1 MRKKSILFISLA
13 AFLLLSTG
21 CSVIS
26 QLQSESVQQGNAHVT
41 NNTNKEPGENTEPGN
56 SKDPEGSKVAESDKE
71 KDPGKEKEG
80 ETVDPDTVTSTWM
93 VTENSEL
100 PIYNAE
106 HQEIG
111 SISCLNYSNFTDQGI
126 LYTKIPE
133 GDDTRNGTSR
143 VEFHLYDIENK
154 EDHYLTT
161 VDDWFYTASYE
172 AVEKDDHLYIGVS
185 TGDYVERANRT
196 LTIYNID
203 LENYEMNPLLVV
215 EGGIP
220 YDSYTIAGDKLY
232 LAELLDTGKS
242 DLITIDLKNK
252 PDKPIYHAYSEADVF
267 VTGSVR
273 RIISDD
279 DYVYMLILSWENE
292 KYYLTLDT
300 YDHDLKRL
308 KTVDITS
315 TCLSSFNENNPD
327 SGDAQ
332 NERMQFV
339 GAFAIKDQM
348 FFYKNFSVTTFLGL
362 FKDNR
367 LERFQG
373 TDDLIEMVS
382 TPYADT
388 DLMLLRIYGDDST
401 ERTERNLFY
410 RFSPAD
416 HSIQTADFYA
426 DNVLYTFRCAF
437 QNSRGKLLLDMGY
450 QSEDGEVLPDRLYY
464 LDINDL
470 HFE

>member
-56 SKDPEGSKVAESDKE
+56 SKDPEGSKVPESDKE

-80 ETVDPDTVTSTWM
+80 ETVDPDTLTSTWM
-93 VTENSEL
+93 VTDNSEL

-196 LTIYNID
+196 LTIYDID

-220 YDSYTIAGDKLY
+220 YDSYTIAGDKL
-232 LAELLDTGKS
+232 
-242 DLITIDLKNK
+242 
-252 PDKPIYHAYSEADVF
+252 
-267 VTGSVR
+267 
-273 RIISDD
+273 
-279 DYVYMLILSWENE
+279 
-292 KYYLTLDT
+292 
-300 YDHDLKRL
+300 
-308 KTVDITS
+308 
-315 TCLSSFNENNPD
+315 
-327 SGDAQ
+327 
-332 NERMQFV
+332 
-339 GAFAIKDQM
+339 
-348 FFYKNFSVTTFLGL
+348 
-362 FKDNR
+362 
-367 LERFQG
+367 
-373 TDDLIEMVS
+373 
-382 TPYADT
+382 
-388 DLMLLRIYGDDST
+388 
-401 ERTERNLFY
+401 
-410 RFSPAD
+410 
-416 HSIQTADFYA
+416 
-426 DNVLYTFRCAF
+426 
-437 QNSRGKLLLDMGY
+437 
-450 QSEDGEVLPDRLYY
+450 
-464 LDINDL
+464 
-470 HFE
+470 